1 MNEVSQR
8 HDHVE
13 TSDHHSDLGMAAP
26 PPAPRGG
33 MSLYADLL
41 DGGSADASTE
51 KTTTPPAPKQ
61 PEAPKNPA
69 LRFQPVIRRPQQAKA
84 KAKPKLPVIPPT
96 AATGLAQ
103 TAALPATAVP
113 TTTSSLP
120 SIAFAPPSNRTTLAD
135 WTKGGDGDDDDDD
148 DGDAYQGGSGIG
160 SSNQKW
166 QQRGGRKRK
175 KKRHEDKHGM
185 GRGADAYV
193 DWDELYDPTRP
204 TILEAYLHSDERVS
218 AAIEW
223 KGVLYAHRRK
233 VLAAKDQ
240 DRDDEANMRGAKGS
254 DNEANS
260 NSSGDERPPQRYN
273 NAFAPPPPAA
283 FAPPTSYDT
292 PPTGAQ
298 GTAKAQGSDG
308 PPPALAPEAPTP
320 GLVVSKAPVRF
331 EPAAAAASP
340 DHHMRDAEHD
350 DNGDDIDVD
359 DEYQPSFA
367 FDTGDRQG
375 EQLPPPRSN
384 RPGQAGFAARL
395 MAKYGWTKGTGLGA
409 DESGIINPLRHKRI
423 NAGAGATGPAMGRI
437 VGGQKKKTANTEEG
451 TAGPSPVIVL
461 RNMVDGMPD
470 LAAEVADGQLVQEIG
485 EECGEQYGRIERVYI
500 DVPSQLVF
508 IKFTETVS
516 ALRAVNALNGRV
528 FNGSAITPSFYD
540 ADKFEAGI
548 YQ

>member
-1 MNEVSQR
+1 
-8 HDHVE
+8 
-13 TSDHHSDLGMAAP
+13 MAAP

-51 KTTTPPAPKQ
+51 KTTAPPAPKQ
-61 PEAPKNPA
+61 PEAPKNPV

-84 KAKPKLPVIPPT
+84 KPKLPVMP
-96 AATGLAQ
+96 
-103 TAALPATAVP
+103 P
-113 TTTSSLP
+113 TTTSILAQPAAVTTTAAPTTASSLP
-120 SIAFAPPSNRTTLAD
+120 SISFAPPTNRTTLAD
-135 WTKGGDGDDDDDD
+135 WTKSGDGDDDDDD
-148 DGDAYQGGSGIG
+148 DGDANYGGGGIG

-175 KKRHEDKHGM
+175 KKRHDDGHSM
-185 GRGADAYV
+185 ARGADAYV

-223 KGVLYAHRRK
+223 KSILYAQRRK
-233 VLAAKDQ
+233 TLAAKDQ
-240 DRDDEANMRGAKGS
+240 DRDDVEDRRRANGS
-254 DNEANS
+254 DSEANS
-260 NSSGDERPPQRYN
+260 NSSGGERRPQRYN

-283 FAPPTSYDT
+283 FVPPTSYDT
-292 PPTGAQ
+292 PSTSGQ
-298 GTAKAQGSDG
+298 ETTKAQGSNE
-308 PPPALAPEAPTP
+308 PLPAFAPEETHIP

-331 EPAAAAASP
+331 EPAAAAST
-340 DHHMRDAEHD
+340 DHPMRDAEHN
-350 DNGDDIDVD
+350 DNEEDRDVD

-367 FDTGDRQG
+367 FSTGDGQG
-375 EQLPPPRSN
+375 EQQLPPPRSN

-423 NAGAGATGPAMGRI
+423 NTGAGATGPAMGRI
-437 VGGQKKKTANTEEG
+437 VGGQKKKTGNNTEQA

-470 LAAEVADGQLVQEIG
+470 LAAEVADGQLVQDIG
-485 EECGEQYGRIERVYI
+485 EECGEQYGRIERVYV

-516 ALRAVNALNGRV
+516 ALRVSPVHVLLFHTR
-528 FNGSAITPSFYD
+528 YMHC
-540 ADKFEAGI
+540 
-548 YQ
+548 